1 MSQGAGGGRIL
12 VVGDVMTDIIVKPE
26 GPLVRGSDRRA
37 SIRSRPGGSGANQA
51 VWLGAMGTRVSF
63 VARVGAAD
71 KPHLE
76 AYFKG
81 FCVDPVL
88 VADALLPSGMLVTIV
103 DPDGERSFL
112 TDRGANLAL
121 SPSDMPVWLL
131 DDTSMVLVSGYS
143 YFADGPRRAV
153 HCLTEEARRRG
164 IPLAVDAASAGFLA
178 EVGAADFLAWT
189 GGVDL
194 LLCNGEEAAALSG
207 TGELDAQMR
216 LLGQHFPRV
225 VVKRGALGAALGG
238 RAGVA
243 IDLPAP
249 AVEVV
254 DTTGAGDAFA
264 AAFLSAELAGRPPEA
279 CLAAGIAAGSAA
291 VGTLGG
297 QPGQGLIRRAGTA
310 PAARTAPTRS

>member
-26 GPLVRGSDRRA
+26 GPLVCGSDRRA

-131 DDTSMVLVSGYS
+131 DDTSMVLGSGYS

-153 HCLTEEARRRG
+153 PCLTEEARRRG

-178 EVGAADFLAWT
+178 EVGAADFLAKP
-189 GGVDL
+189 VD
-194 LLCNGEEAAALSG
+194 AAALIGAVRSALETAQARRQTIMEAAELANRLATLTPREREVMEHVVAGKLNKQIAAELG
-207 TGELDAQMR
+207 TGEQNIKLHRAHIMKKMGVQSLADLVRAAER
-216 LLGQHFPRV
+216 L
-225 VVKRGALGAALGG
+225 RG
-238 RAGVA
+238 
-243 IDLPAP
+243 
-249 AVEVV
+249 
-254 DTTGAGDAFA
+254 
-264 AAFLSAELAGRPPEA
+264 
-279 CLAAGIAAGSAA
+279 
-291 VGTLGG
+291 
-297 QPGQGLIRRAGTA
+297 
-310 PAARTAPTRS
+310 